1 MFTTGWCFWINLP
14 LGGITLLVVLF
25 LVRLPDRNSTRG
37 GGKVPRLTA
46 REFLSKYDLAG
57 TLLLMPWVVC
67 LLFALQWG
75 GTTHAWGSW
84 RVVVLLA
91 LFAVLFI
98 AWVAVQVW
106 QGDRATLPPRIMV
119 RRALISGMSF
129 MFVGFANF
137 FLVVYYVPI
146 WFQAVRDVS
155 AYESGINFL
164 ATSAAVSSMVIL
176 SGYLV
181 SNSLTVFSACPC
193 V

>member
-1 MFTTGWCFWINLP
+1 
-14 LGGITLLVVLF
+14 
-25 LVRLPDRNSTRG
+25 
-37 GGKVPRLTA
+37 
-46 REFLSKYDLAG
+46 
-57 TLLLMPWVVC
+57 MPWVVC

-84 RVVVLLA
+84 RVIVLLV

-181 SNSLTVFSACPC
+181 RNSFLSLPMCICSCSEMTDESDWVLCAPDDCWKRHQRHRLRPLIHF
-193 V
+193 